1 MPVDFLAG
9 ETHYLDHLHPIWQAL
24 RKQQRGTILLFK
36 SSPASDSSCRLR
48 SHATSCEYEGCAVFP
63 AGVRAGEVIAWL
75 RQREGPLVVASIND
89 ARLAERSGRPLVFC
103 EHGAGQTYSNRD
115 PSYAGGVSGR
125 RRVALF
131 ICPNEAVAVRN
142 RTYYPAARSVVVGC
156 PRLDSWHRRP
166 PKSRSTPPVVA
177 LSFHWDAASVCPE
190 ARWAWPHYK
199 SALLAIAKDKRWRL
213 LGHGHPRALGELRG
227 AYAACDVPVV
237 ERFDQVME
245 QADVY
250 VCDNSSTIFEFASLD
265 RPVVVLNAP
274 WYRREVRHGLRFW
287 DASEVGINCSEPDE
301 VTAAIALALEDHPAQ
316 QEARRRAVAL
326 AYAYTDG
333 RAAQRAARA
342 INELC

>member
-1 MPVDFLAG
+1 
-9 ETHYLDHLHPIWQAL
+9 
-24 RKQQRGTILLFK
+24 
-36 SSPASDSSCRLR
+36 
-48 SHATSCEYEGCAVFP
+48 
-63 AGVRAGEVIAWL
+63 
-75 RQREGPLVVASIND
+75 
-89 ARLAERSGRPLVFC
+89 
-103 EHGAGQTYSNRD
+103 
-115 PSYAGGVSGR
+115 
-125 RRVALF
+125 LF